1 MTVHYS
7 PYDYESHEN
16 PYPIYARLRSE
27 APLYRNDD
35 LNFYALSRHEDVGA
49 GFRDSA
55 RFSSADGVSLD
66 KEATGPHAYKT
77 MSFLAMDP
85 PRHTR
90 MRALVARGFTPRRVV
105 ELEGQIREIAID
117 YLDGARDGEPYDII
131 KDFAGR
137 MPMDV
142 ISEMMGVPKADRDEI
157 RRLADL
163 LVHREEGVEGVPA
176 AGIEA
181 AMTLFGYYDDMVA
194 QRRKTRTDDL
204 TSALIDAEIDDEKLA
219 HDEIVAFLFLMVVAG
234 NETTTKLLG
243 NALYWAWRNP
253 DQRDAVWSGQRS
265 VEEWI
270 EETLRYDTSSQ
281 VLART
286 TTEDVEIAGG
296 VIPAGSRV
304 LLLAGSANHD
314 ETVFDAP
321 EEYRIGR
328 DTSQILSFGVGRHF
342 CMGASLAR
350 LEAKVALEEFV
361 ARVAGYELDPSGIER
376 VHSVNVRG
384 FSALPS
390 TLALRAAS

>member
-1 MTVHYS
+1 
-7 PYDYESHEN
+7 
-16 PYPIYARLRSE
+16 
-27 APLYRNDD
+27 
-35 LNFYALSRHEDVGA
+35 
-49 GFRDSA
+49 
-55 RFSSADGVSLD
+55 
-66 KEATGPHAYKT
+66 
-77 MSFLAMDP
+77 
-85 PRHTR
+85 
-90 MRALVARGFTPRRVV
+90 
-105 ELEGQIREIAID
+105 
-117 YLDGARDGEPYDII
+117 
-131 KDFAGR
+131 
-137 MPMDV
+137 
-142 ISEMMGVPKADRDEI
+142 
-157 RRLADL
+157 
-163 LVHREEGVEGVPA
+163 
-176 AGIEA
+176 
-181 AMTLFGYYDDMVA
+181 MTLFGYYDDMVA